1 MPDKMVDKKFR
12 LSLLKC
18 QSTKEVREKLNLEL
32 DKYYHLFPVSKEA
45 KIILKPNLNSYM
57 NALTG
62 NTTDL
67 RILVTVIEFLKNK
80 GYRNIIIAEG
90 TSSGFYREKINNF
103 SRLYIDKI
111 ARFYGIEMIDLNYAP
126 SQSIE
131 FEYKV
136 EAKIAR
142 ITREAD
148 FFINLP
154 KIKTHFET
162 GISVC
167 LKNMMGVL
175 VGLSNKQKA
184 HRSLA
189 ENILN
194 INKYVKPHLH
204 IIDGLIAMEG
214 NGPSSGIPLN
224 LGIIVLGIDPYLLDL
239 FCARMAGFNYQE
251 IPYLRVARDR
261 GIINESYVDFIDAF
275 VSESMVRRLRK
286 PKVNAI
292 VRFVN
297 NPKRQHYFIKA
308 RLAPGLNRLFSTKL
322 VGKLLNIS
330 GLRQDVFAKS
340 EPDFHKIDIDYTR
353 CDGCKKCADYC
364 PMGLALPQQLSGIDN
379 RCIGCLYCFLVCPR
393 KAIRIEGR
401 LGFLSEQIKRYGN
414 ITRSVT

>member
-1 MPDKMVDKKFR
+1 MPDKTVDKNFR

-32 DKYYHLFPVSKEA
+32 AKYSHLFPVSKEA

-67 RILVTVIEFLKNK
+67 RILVTVIEFLKNR
-80 GYRNIIIAEG
+80 GYHNIIIAEG

-103 SRLYIDKI
+103 SRLYIDKV
-111 ARFYGIEMIDLNYAP
+111 AEFYGLKIVDLNYAA
-126 SQSIE
+126 SETIG
-131 FEYKV
+131 FEYGA
-136 EAKIAR
+136 EAEIAR

-194 INKYVKPHLH
+194 INKYAKPHLH

-214 NGPSSGIPLN
+214 NGPSSGTPLN
-224 LGIIVLGIDPYLLDL
+224 LGIIVLGTDPYLLDL
-239 FCARMAGFNYQE
+239 FCARIAGFDYRE
-251 IPYLRVARDR
+251 IPYLRVAKER
-261 GIINESYVDFIDAF
+261 GIINKSYTDFIDAF
-275 VSESMVRRLRK
+275 VSESMLRRLRK

-292 VRFVN
+292 VRFIN
-297 NPKRQHYFIKA
+297 NPKRQHYFIKV

-330 GLRQDVFAKS
+330 GLRQDVFARAES
-340 EPDFHKIDIDYTR
+340 NFHKIDIDYTR
-353 CDGCKKCADYC
+353 CDNCKKCADYC
-364 PMGLALPQQLSGIDN
+364 PMGLALPQQLNSADN
-379 RCIGCLYCFLVCPR
+379 RCIGCLYCFLVCPQ
-393 KAIRIEGR
+393 KAIKIEGQI
-401 LGFLSEQIKRYGN
+401 GFLSQQLKQYDK
-414 ITRSVT
+414 ITRSIT